1 MFTWFSS
8 DAIVKELFLSKKKE
22 KNLKFYLTNFHV
34 TFLTF
39 KPIMDVPR
47 IMVFRPSYAEF
58 QNFSEYVEYMEK
70 CGAHKA
76 GLAKVDINSINS

>member
-1 MFTWFSS
+1 
-8 DAIVKELFLSKKKE
+8 
-22 KNLKFYLTNFHV
+22 
-34 TFLTF
+34 
-39 KPIMDVPR
+39 MDVPK

-76 GLAKVDINSINS
+76 GLAKVDINSIISQISQKNRKFLTAIHFHADNPACRVGAEKKWL

>member
-1 MFTWFSS
+1 
-8 DAIVKELFLSKKKE
+8 
-22 KNLKFYLTNFHV
+22 
-34 TFLTF
+34 
-39 KPIMDVPR
+39 MDVPR

-76 GLAKVDINSINS
+76 GLAKVDINSINSQIPPKSRNFSTPTSFSTDNPACWVGAEKKWL